1 MSTTKITDNP
11 TDKDDKNATSPT
23 IIGIY
28 GVPGSGKTTL
38 LRKLETQLKEQPFNF
53 YEGSEEI
60 PKRTGRTLDEFK
72 QLSESEKEAGRIE
85 TIEAIRDECAEAGKT
100 GIVVGHYM
108 FWNASRAD
116 FEVAMT
122 DADKKVYTHILYLKN
137 DPKII
142 AQQVK
147 NDKKDSTRIRPQFTE
162 DKIANWQTAEE
173 GNLRSICLENNVL
186 FTTIRP
192 DPLDQTIKLVRNA
205 TEDDETTNAA
215 KVETVVDAMFQ
226 TFSSQK
232 VKTMLVLD
240 ADHTLGPCDASKLYW
255 EAAKSNEPTS
265 DKSPLKALFQKQGYT
280 YNAFRQA
287 TWLYEEDAA
296 GNSSRFDELCKD
308 AALGIKLYPQMK
320 DLLNSAVADDTTKV
334 VIVTCGLRPVWEIFL
349 ESLGLRQKITVI
361 GASRLSDGYLVTP
374 KTKQDIVSRLKT
386 QHKMYVT
393 AIGDSEVDLP
403 MLKKADKAFLVVGPA
418 DSRSNSIEP
427 RLQEAIDNEGLRA
440 QQILLPEPLPRL
452 DTKQL
457 PTATLDGSFLPL
469 LKKHHS
475 LKIYDATDK
484 MASKILASNTRD
496 ADFHGPNL
504 QKAHEDA
511 GWYLAMEYV
520 STFIG
525 VEPYTMTSVQGKE
538 IQGHR
543 LFDEKKTCIVPLMR
557 GGDPLA
563 RGVHKAFPLA
573 MYHHAKDPVGIQAI
587 HVSRMNTIILVD
599 WVINSGKSIV
609 GFVKH
614 IRENL
619 SSQIRIVIVAGVV
632 QEEAIGVG
640 DVDGI
645 LKTETAGFGDVA
657 LIAMRISKNKYPG
670 RGGTDTG
677 HRLFNT
683 THLD

>member
-1 MSTTKITDNP
+1 MSTTKIIDSPN
-11 TDKDDKNATSPT
+11 DKNDKTANPPT

-28 GVPGSGKTTL
+28 GVSGSGKTTL
-38 LRKLETQLKEQPFNF
+38 LSKLKTQLKEQPFNF
-53 YEGSEEI
+53 YEGSEEL
-60 PKRTGRTLDEFK
+60 PKRTGRTLEDFK
-72 QLSESEKEAGRIE
+72 ELSDAKKDVERTK
-85 TIEAIRDECAEAGKT
+85 TIEAIRDECAKAGKT
-100 GIVVGHYM
+100 GIIVGHYM
-108 FWNASRAD
+108 FWKTSKVD
-116 FEVAMT
+116 SEVAMT
-122 DADKKVYTHILYLKN
+122 DADKKAYTHILYLKN

-147 NDKKDSTRIRPQFTE
+147 KDSTRTRPPFSE
-162 DKIANWQTAEE
+162 DNLANWQTAEE
-173 GNLRSICLENNVL
+173 GDLRSICLDNNIL
-186 FTTIRP
+186 FTTIQP
-192 DPLDQTIKLVRNA
+192 DDFDKTIKLVRNA
-205 TEDDETTNAA
+205 TEDDETTSAA
-215 KVETVVDAMFQ
+215 KVEAVVDSMLQ
-226 TFSSQK
+226 TSSSQK

-255 EAAKSNEPTS
+255 EAAKYQGPTS

-296 GNSSRFDELCKD
+296 GNSNRFDELCRD
-308 AALGIKLYPQMK
+308 AASRIKLYPQMK
-320 DLLNSAVADDTTKV
+320 DLLNSAVADDTTNV

-349 ESLGLRQKITVI
+349 DSLGLRQKITVI

-403 MLKKADKAFLVVGPA
+403 MLKKADKAFLVVGSA
-418 DSRSNSIEP
+418 DSRSNSIETK
-427 RLQEAIDNEGLRA
+427 LQEAIDNEGLRA

-452 DTKQL
+452 NTKQL

-475 LKIYDATDK
+475 LKLYDATDK

-511 GWYLAMEYV
+511 GWYLATEYV

-543 LFDEKKTCIVPLMR
+543 LFDEEKTCIVPLMR
-557 GGDPLA
+557 GGDPMA
-563 RGVHKAFPLA
+563 RRVHKAFPLA
-573 MYHHAKDPVGIQAI
+573 MYHHADEPAGIQAI

-599 WVINSGKSIV
+599 WVINTGKSIV
-609 GFVKH
+609 EFVKH

-645 LKTETAGFGDVA
+645 LKKETAGLGDVA